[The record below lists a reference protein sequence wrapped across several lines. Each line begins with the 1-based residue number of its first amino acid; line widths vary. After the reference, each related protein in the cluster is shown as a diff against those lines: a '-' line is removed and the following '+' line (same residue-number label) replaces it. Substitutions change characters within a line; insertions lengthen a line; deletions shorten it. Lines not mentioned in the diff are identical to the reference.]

1 MRTHICLTGYYFK
14 ARCLIE
20 NYAMPLVEKD
30 GFDADGSRD
39 SGQDHMG
46 MDGCIDELV
55 AVAYQPVIGREFS
68 RARAPSHPAMD
79 TFLQVVPKAQLRWWL
94 MPHRIDIYI
103 YIVRT
108 SCLQLQL

>member
-1 MRTHICLTGYYFK
+1 
-14 ARCLIE
+14 
-20 NYAMPLVEKD
+20 MPLVEKD

-103 YIVRT
+103 YSTYKLLAAAVMSYLSHATPSMVIAV
-108 SCLQLQL
+108 SW